1 LLSLKTIIDSR
12 SASFLDIKEIL
23 RFKDLLWNLSK
34 RDILIR
40 YKQTFIGI
48 LWAVIRPCI
57 NIAIFGLISQFIE
70 RTENLSERLITVS
83 SGVII
88 WSLLSTSI
96 SDSSNSILG
105 NSNILTK
112 VYFPKI
118 IIPLSSLMV
127 CLIDFLIS
135 FVILIILRCVFI
147 GAPGFEI
154 LLFPIFILYGLLF
167 SFSVGLFFAT
177 LNVRYRDIKFILPF
191 LLQIGFYIC
200 PVFLTTNFYLTKLP
214 TSLHPIFLSN
224 PLVFIIDGFKYC
236 MLGQPIQIP
245 MMYVGIGIA
254 ITLIFTVFSLRYFT
268 KFERS
273 FADFI

>member
-1 LLSLKTIIDSR
+1 M
-12 SASFLDIKEIL
+12 KEIL

-70 RTENLSERLITVS
+70 HTDNMSERLITVS
-83 SGVII
+83 AGVII
-88 WSLLSTSI
+88 WGLISTSI
-96 SDSSNSILG
+96 NDSSNSILG

-112 VYFPKI
+112 VYFPKL

-127 CLIDFLIS
+127 CLVDFLIS
-135 FVILIILRCVFI
+135 FAILLVLRVVFL
-147 GAPGFEI
+147 GMPGVEI
-154 LLFPIFILYGLLF
+154 LLFPLFIIYSLVF
-167 SFSVGLFFAT
+167 SFAVGLFFAT
-177 LNVRYRDIKFILPF
+177 MNVRYRDIKFILPF
-191 LLQIGFYIC
+191 LLQIGFYVC

-214 TSLHPIFLSN
+214 ESLKPIFLSN

-236 MLGQPIQIP
+236 ILGQPIQVPIL
-245 MMYVGIGIA
+245 YIGIGA
-254 ITLIFTVFSLRYFT
+254 LVTLFILIFSLRYFT